1 MSHAHPHPHPQP
13 PAGMTARPP
22 PQMMAQAQ
30 MPPHTAAIL
39 DALPF
44 NPIPFVLKDLPPRPN
59 APPPLPA
66 LLCPEHE
73 QLVCDKCN
81 VDFRDIN
88 QLSFFMSLLNPSHP
102 PPPPN
107 VPFAKQGEAV
117 LKTREEGNVSHDSL
131 CMPDIDSRLTISQYH
146 FPNRTPLSPHT
157 HDLME
162 QPSRNGSRTATT
174 ERPAPSTPAR
184 SVSLWANRHGNRP
197 SRLKTRSPRR

>member
-1 MSHAHPHPHPQP
+1 
-13 PAGMTARPP
+13 
-22 PQMMAQAQ
+22 

-44 NPIPFVLKDLPPRPN
+44 NSIPFILKDLPPRAN

-73 QLVCDKCN
+73 QLVCGPCN

-117 LKTREEGNVSHDSL
+117 LKTREEGNVSGLCYPSSKGDDSSIL
-131 CMPDIDSRLTISQYH
+131 
-146 FPNRTPLSPHT
+146 NLS
-157 HDLME
+157 
-162 QPSRNGSRTATT
+162 N
-174 ERPAPSTPAR
+174 
-184 SVSLWANRHGNRP
+184 
-197 SRLKTRSPRR
+197 